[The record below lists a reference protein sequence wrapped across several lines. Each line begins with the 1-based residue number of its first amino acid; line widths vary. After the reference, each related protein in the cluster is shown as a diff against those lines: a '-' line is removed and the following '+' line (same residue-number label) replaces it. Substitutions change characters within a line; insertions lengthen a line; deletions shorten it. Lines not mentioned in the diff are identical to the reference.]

1 MADTPLESVPD
12 WSEEQVARLR
22 AKGIVS
28 AQGVVAIGAT
38 QGGLESLAE
47 ELEVSVD
54 DANRLVESAR
64 KVLTPAERETMEEV
78 VDTSEFGLGAIPPQ
92 PEPEDGQ

>member
-1 MADTPLESVPD
+1 MADTPLENVPE
-12 WSEEQVARLR
+12 WSEEQVARMR
-22 AKGIVS
+22 SKGIVS
-28 AQGVVAIGAT
+28 APEVVTISAT
-38 QGGLESLAE
+38 QGGLEALAE

-64 KVLTPAERETMEEV
+64 QALTPAERETMEEV

-92 PEPEDGQ
+92 PEPKDD